1 MEIEKGKRYLCTKT
15 VVMDDDEVDY
25 IKGKVYLSEA
35 DGCITDEQGFKR
47 HQWTDGT
54 SPEEYFELF
63 MDERIPVSLTEGQWM
78 VVEKMLSSRVAKLF
92 CEYNDIKDNKSS
104 YMLQGCSE
112 SQYETFVM
120 LSKLE
125 WEDMS
130 NLLTKITEQHTG
142 YIEHMHH
149 HGKG

>member
-25 IKGKVYLSEA
+25 IKGRVYWSEME
-35 DGCITDEQGFKR
+35 GCITDEQGFKM
-47 HQWTDGT
+47 HQWTEGT

-92 CEYNDIKDNKSS
+92 CEYNEIKENKSS

-112 SQYETFVM
+112 SRYETFVM
-120 LSKLE
+120 LSKQDWEQMEKLLLE
-125 WEDMS
+125 I
-130 NLLTKITEQHTG
+130 TKQHKEN
-142 YIEHMHH
+142 IQH
-149 HGKG
+149 HGNG